1 MRMLKIA
8 LALYI
13 ASSALTACA
22 PQVQTTPETAQEVSG
37 GSTGT
42 TGGTPTPTTGGTA
55 TGTIVS
61 ISGQPAPAVP
71 AGVDYSF
78 TPTTNASGSSVSFT
92 VSNAPAWAT
101 FDPKLGKLSGVP
113 SAANVGTYPGIL
125 ISVSDGASSSSLA
138 AFSIQVTSGA
148 VAGPSNPLSAATLA
162 WDAPTSNVDGTP
174 LLNLAGYRIN
184 YGTDATTLDHSV
196 VINDGSLRACQF
208 VIIGWSLICGNALER
223 FPCIFRAARVAG
235 GP

>member
-1 MRMLKIA
+1 MRVLKIA

-13 ASSALTACA
+13 GSLALAACA
-22 PQVQTTPETAQEVSG
+22 PQVQTAPETAQEVSG
-37 GSTGT
+37 GDTG
-42 TGGTPTPTTGGTA
+42 TTGGTA

-113 SAANVGTYPGIL
+113 SAGNVGTYPGIL
-125 ISVSDGASSSSLA
+125 ISVSDGASSSSLT

-148 VAGPSNPLSAATLA
+148 VAGPSNPLSTATLA

-196 VINDGSLRACQF
+196 VINDGSATSYR
-208 VIIGWSLICGNALER
+208 VDALAPGTWY
-223 FPCIFRAARVAG
+223 FAVQAMAATGLESAPSQVASATIS
-235 GP
+235 